1 MPPAL
6 TSPFHRRP
14 AEARAREGSMWIDLP
29 LRRRRRATA
38 STFLTHHHVPDFTA
52 FAVIL
57 GVEARPLVLRA
68 VACSFLVGRL
78 VLAAFVA
85 AVVSATSHE
94 RHFGQVDSAF
104 DWTLGYCGVWG

>member
-1 MPPAL
+1 MPRAL
-6 TSPFHRRP
+6 TSPFHRLTT
-14 AEARAREGSMWIDLP
+14 EVQARERLMRFDLP

-52 FAVIL
+52 FAVVLSI
-57 GVEARPLVLRA
+57 EARPLVLRA
-68 VACSFLVGRL
+68 VACSLLVGRL
-78 VLAAFVA
+78 GLAAFVA
-85 AVVSATSHE
+85 AVMSATSHE